1 MAFSFPSVYLHDM
14 YIDNIIIYIKYSI
27 TSKIVKCEIRQL
39 MHSFNIH
46 VYDQCSDIKHGGE
59 KSEFTAIDGF
69 NPAVCT
75 YLVAVVADPEIFERG
90 EGAQLKVRGLW
101 IALKPP
107 VGPGGESP

>member
-46 VYDQCSDIKHGGE
+46 VYDQRSDIKHGGE
-59 KSEFTAIDGF
+59 NQNS
-69 NPAVCT
+69 
-75 YLVAVVADPEIFERG
+75 
-90 EGAQLKVRGLW
+90 QLSTDLIQLYALILW
-101 IALKPP
+101 L
-107 VGPGGESP
+107 